1 MRTVIRNVRQ
11 GVQLFATA
19 LARIAACIGACI
31 VACGATVE
39 ARAAVAL
46 YEATVPLQGATAEA
60 RAAGM
65 AEALRAVAVQA
76 SGRRDA
82 ATNPTIGAASPE
94 RYVQRYSTTAGR
106 MLKVGFDGPAI
117 ERLLQQAGLPL
128 WPAERPRIVIDAPVA
143 DRAAVESVALW
154 RGLTVDW
161 AAGAPPLPTPGR
173 AVLSGVPGGG
183 EFAWTFTH
191 EGRTTG
197 MRGSPAAA
205 VHFVADTLAARYA
218 PASTRSTSDLTV
230 RVDGMD
236 GLADYSG
243 LLAYLGGLSLVRG
256 VEVDSLDGTVIT
268 LRVAVRGDREL
279 LGRIVALDG
288 RLQPVAPVAG
298 DATPAVDFVYSP

>member
-1 MRTVIRNVRQ
+1 MRTLIRRVRQ
-11 GVQLFATA
+11 GVQAFATA
-19 LARIAACIGACI
+19 LACIVACI

-65 AEALRAVAVQA
+65 AEALRAVAVRA

-161 AAGAPPLPTPGR
+161 AAGAPPPARGR

-183 EFAWTFTH
+183 DFAWTFAH
-191 EGRTTG
+191 EDRTTG
-197 MRGSPAAA
+197 MRGSPEAAI
-205 VHFVADTLAARYA
+205 HFVADTLAARYA

-230 RVDGMD
+230 RVDGMV
-236 GLADYSG
+236 GLAEYAG
-243 LLAYLGGLSLVRG
+243 LLAYLGGLSLVRD
-256 VEVDSLDGTVIT
+256 VEVDSLDGTLIT